1 MSSGCSS
8 SEVFDDIWV
17 LTLPQFQWTQVFS
30 GSRLNYGSACHLAGR
45 KQMLVLGGK
54 DPHTSC
60 KISPFVALFDLT
72 NLKWMRAY
80 HKDDEAFR
88 VPKAVWEWIGGS

>member
-1 MSSGCSS
+1 
-8 SEVFDDIWV
+8 
-17 LTLPQFQWTQVFS
+17 
-30 GSRLNYGSACHLAGR
+30 
-45 KQMLVLGGK
+45 MLVLGGK

-88 VPKAVWEWIGGS
+88 VLKAVWEWIGGS